1 MVKRL
6 AVVPLLAVVVAACAG
21 STTTT
26 PSIPPASVQTTAPT
40 EASTPSSASS
50 PSVSPPEPL
59 SPSPGT
65 SAAAGPAGEAFVDP
79 EGMYRLTVDDA
90 WEPRHGAIA
99 QEIEVWL
106 THPIADGFAPNVNIL
121 TQATGNM
128 TLDEYTQA
136 SIDNAPTFI
145 QDFEL
150 ADTRTVAGP
159 GGDLAVV
166 EYSGKAGGAEQPL
179 RFLAVWTVHEGNG
192 IVATFTSL
200 EEHFDAQRDEV
211 LPYLLTLEPT

>member
-1 MVKRL
+1 MPKRL
-6 AVVPLLAVVVAACAG
+6 VLVPLLAIALAACSG

-26 PSIPPASVQTTAPT
+26 SSSPTAASPTPALTEAPT
-40 EASTPSSASS
+40 PSAEPS
-50 PSVSPPEPL
+50 PSVAPSEPP
-59 SPSPGT
+59 SPSPDT

-79 EGMYRLTVDDA
+79 EGLYRLTVDDA

-99 QEIEVWL
+99 QGIEVWL

-150 ADTRTVAGP
+150 ADTSTVSGP
-159 GGDLAVV
+159 GGELAVV

-200 EEHFDAQRDEV
+200 EEHFETQRDEV